1 MYKRK
6 SGIKQCEIAWH
17 FCRVCHVAWASEFHK
32 HDDFILMQVPLVNL
46 RHGIICAQFLKVFY
60 LTCFT

>member
-17 FCRVCHVAWASEFHK
+17 FCSLSGGLGFEFHK

-46 RHGIICAQFLKVFY
+46 RHGFICAQFLKVVY